1 MTRILFKIEGIKIE
15 TETVNEN
22 NNPMADTTICGYIV
36 AKKAGVFCT
45 RRDLFAFDTDLQH
58 SKYVIESN
66 KLRVESNG
74 NVSTG
79 CGYWNISSSQYICS
93 NLP

>member
-1 MTRILFKIEGIKIE
+1 MARILFRIEGIKIE

-22 NNPMADTTICGYIV
+22 NNPMADMKICGYIV
-36 AKKAGVFCT
+36 AMKAGVFCT
-45 RRDLFAFDTDLQH
+45 RRDLFVFDTDLQH

-66 KLRVESNG
+66 QFRVESNG

-79 CGYWNISSSQYICS
+79 CGY
-93 NLP
+93 